1 MFALKKT
8 VFIKNAVILTI
19 SSLVLRFAGIIFKV
33 YITRLIGSEG
43 VGLYQ
48 LIFSFYMLA
57 STFATAGI
65 STAVTR
71 LVTEELALGSK
82 KGTVRIFRRS
92 VELTLIVAIVSLCLV
107 FFGAKF
113 ISLKI
118 IGDIRA
124 LPALR
129 IMAFSLPFMGVSS
142 CVRGYFIALRRV
154 TPNALTQIFEQAVRI
169 CAVLLLF
176 KKFAGKSPAVA
187 CGAVLLGDTFA
198 EFLSCLMLYLCY
210 LSSKKR
216 LNTLKGRENPPFGV
230 IKELTRIA
238 LPITSGR
245 YLNTALRTA
254 ENVLVPKN
262 LSRYPFSGA
271 NALSQFGM
279 IKGMALPILF
289 FPSTLLNAVSTLLI
303 PEMSEAVAKK
313 RPATVRSLTRQVLRL
328 TAFISFV
335 FGAIFLFA
343 GEKIG
348 LLIYNS
354 SDVGTLLVALSPIVP
369 FMYLDSVSDGILKGL
384 DQQTF
389 TFRTA
394 ISDSVIRIILI
405 LIALPLTGLKGFI
418 AIMYFSNFLTCFLN
432 VKRLLSVS
440 RASLKIFGE
449 ILLPLMLAV
458 AICFSVFKGLSF
470 FPILSNLWFV
480 VIFSSLSAGIYITLL
495 FMLKIVKKTEILQI
509 FKR

>member
-19 SSLVLRFAGIIFKV
+19 SSLILRFAGIIFKV

-43 VGLYQ
+43 VGLYH

-57 STFATAGI
+57 STFATSGI

-71 LVTEELALGSK
+71 LVTEEIALGTK
-82 KGTVRIFRRS
+82 KGTVHIFRRS
-92 VELTLIVAIVSLCLV
+92 VELTLIVAIISLSLV
-107 FFGAKF
+107 FFGAEF
-113 ISLKI
+113 IALKI

-124 LPALR
+124 LPALKVL
-129 IMAFSLPFMGVSS
+129 AFSLPFMGVSS
-142 CVRGYFIALRRV
+142 CIRGYFIALRKV

-169 CAVLLLF
+169 VAVLLLF
-176 KKFAGKSPAVA
+176 KKFIGKSLATA
-187 CGAVLLGDTFA
+187 CAAVLLGDTIA
-198 EFLSCLMLYLCY
+198 EFLSCLVLYLCY
-210 LSSKKR
+210 LSSKKG
-216 LNTLKGRENPPFGV
+216 LNKLKGRENPPFGV

-254 ENVLVPKN
+254 ENILVPKN
-262 LSRYPFSGA
+262 LSRYPYTGA

-303 PEMSEAVAKK
+303 PEMSEAVAKN
-313 RPATVRSLTRQVLRL
+313 RPTTVKTLTHQVLRL
-328 TAFISFV
+328 TALLSFI
-335 FGAIFLFA
+335 FGGVFLFA
-343 GEKIG
+343 GRQIG
-348 LLIYNS
+348 VLIYNS
-354 SDVGTLLVALSPIVP
+354 SDVGTLLVTLSPIVP

-432 VKRLLSVS
+432 VKRLLKVS
-440 RASLKIFGE
+440 KAKLKIIGE
-449 ILLPLMLAV
+449 ILLPLILAILV
-458 AICFSVFKGLSF
+458 SFLVFYLLSF
-470 FPILSNLWFV
+470 CPYISNLWYV
-480 VIFSSLSAGIYITLL
+480 IIFSSLSVGVYTALL
-495 FMLKIVKKTEILQI
+495 FILKIVEKSEILQI